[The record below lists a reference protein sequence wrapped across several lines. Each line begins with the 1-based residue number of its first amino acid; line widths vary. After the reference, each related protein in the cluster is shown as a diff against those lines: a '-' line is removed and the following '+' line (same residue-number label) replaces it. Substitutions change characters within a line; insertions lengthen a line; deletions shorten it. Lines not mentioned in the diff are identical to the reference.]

1 MQLTPGILKGFVLA
15 VSAPSG
21 TGKTLLCDRLRD
33 EFSFVT
39 RSISLTTRP
48 KRDGEVSGRDY
59 EFVSREDFL
68 ARQSRG
74 EMLETAEVFGNL
86 YGTPR
91 KPVEDSL
98 KNGKI
103 IVMDID
109 TEGATN
115 VKRLLSED
123 CVTVFILPPSLEE
136 LERRL
141 KQRGKDSPEVL
152 KKRLSEAGREI
163 SEAQNYEYVLAN
175 IDVEVAYRELL
186 SIVLAERQRAYRLKL
201 K

>member
-1 MQLTPGILKGFVLA
+1 MPLTPKVLKGFVLA

-48 KRDGEVSGRDY
+48 KRDGEVSGKDY
-59 EFVSREDFL
+59 EFVTREEFL
-68 ARQSRG
+68 ARKKNG
-74 EMLETAEVFGNL
+74 DMLETAEVFDNL

-91 KPVEDSL
+91 KPVEDCIRD
-98 KNGKI
+98 GKI

-109 TEGATN
+109 TVGAAN
-115 VKRLLSED
+115 VKAALGED
-123 CVTVFILPPSLEE
+123 CVTVFILPPSIDE

-141 KQRGKDSPEVL
+141 KLRGKDSPEVL
-152 KKRLSEAGREI
+152 KKRLAEASREI
-163 SEAQNYEYVLAN
+163 LEARKYEYVFAN
-175 IDVEVAYRELL
+175 VDVETAYRELL
-186 SIVLAERQRAYRLKL
+186 SIVLAERQRPQRLKF

>member
-1 MQLTPGILKGFVLA
+1 MNLVPKVQRGFVLA

-33 EFSFVT
+33 ELSFVK

-48 KRDGEVSGRDY
+48 KRTGEVSGKDY
-59 EFVSREDFL
+59 EFVSREEFL
-68 ARQSRG
+68 RRQASD

-86 YGTPR
+86 YGTP
-91 KPVEDSL
+91 KSPVLEAL
-98 KNGKI
+98 KNGHV

-109 TEGATN
+109 TLGASN
-115 VKRLLSED
+115 VKKHFSED

-141 KQRGKDSPEVL
+141 IARGKDSPDVL
-152 KKRLSEAGREI
+152 KKRLAEATREMN
-163 SEAQNYEYVLAN
+163 EAKRYDYVFAN
-175 IDVEVAYRELL
+175 VDIEGAYRDLI
-186 SIVLAERQRAYRLKL
+186 SIVLAERQKPRRLSL
-201 K
+201 